1 MPVALGGTESSPFDV
16 VGVGV
21 NTVDLVAVVDDYPAP
36 DSKRRLRLYAELPG
50 APVTSDDSAAT
61 NAVVRRAPR
70 SSATAWICRRAI
82 RPRRPC
88 PSRSSWLTTRV
99 DAPCCGAGSRR
110 PVDVRDR
117 LRSTAPIVVVA
128 VTLLLVGGSAGAQRA
143 PQVGPDLSPAEVQQL
158 FDAFVLVQ
166 AQEALSLTDAQ
177 FAPFVSS
184 LKRLQEVRRRNQ
196 QQEQR

>member
-1 MPVALGGTESSPFDV
+1 M
-16 VGVGV
+16 
-21 NTVDLVAVVDDYPAP
+21 
-36 DSKRRLRLYAELPG
+36 
-50 APVTSDDSAAT
+50 
-61 NAVVRRAPR
+61 
-70 SSATAWICRRAI
+70 
-82 RPRRPC
+82 
-88 PSRSSWLTTRV
+88 
-99 DAPCCGAGSRR
+99 SRR

-196 QQEQR
+196 QQEQRQLRTLQQMATRDDTSDRELETRLQALDEHRTRAAASVRAAYADVDGVLDVRQRVRFGTFELRMERRQMELLMPARNARGGQI